1 MSDVKTGRRA
11 KYAELTRTAV
21 LDAAKELFVTKGF
34 EATSVDEIARMSE
47 TSKGAVYHHFSDKR
61 EIFAEVFHGTQ
72 ATIVQSALDEIGAAG
87 DPFEV
92 LQSATRSFLRTYA
105 EDRTARTLL
114 RQAIE
119 VLGWN
124 RVRAL
129 DDQTALPGLRALIA
143 KYTESGAITP
153 VPPEAAAK
161 ILFCLYSNA
170 VLFIAAE
177 ETDAEATARDI
188 ETVLST
194 LLRGLRPTGAGRA

>member
-1 MSDVKTGRRA
+1 MSDVKPGRRA
-11 KYAELTRTAV
+11 RYAELTRTAV

-34 EATSVDEIARMSE
+34 EATSVDEIARRSE

-61 EIFAEVFHGTQ
+61 EIFAEVFHDTQ
-72 ATIVQSALDEIGAAG
+72 ATIVQSVLDEIGAAG
-87 DPFEV
+87 DPWKV
-92 LQSATRSFLRTYA
+92 LESATRSFLHTYA
-105 EDRTARTLL
+105 EDQPARTLL

-129 DDQTALPGLRALIA
+129 DDQTALPGLRALLA
-143 KYTESGAITP
+143 KYTDSGALTP

-161 ILFCLYSNA
+161 ILFCLYCDA

-177 ETDAEATARDI
+177 DTDADATARDI

-194 LLRGLRPTGAGRA
+194 LLRGLRPADPDRA